1 MVTVLLRVVEKE
13 PGMKKIAIVLNS
25 AWQAYNFRLNLAN
38 YLRHAGYKVIIVA
51 PNDEHYSHF
60 IKKEFDF
67 VDIKLQADSVN
78 PIQDIKLLYS
88 LFRLY
93 RRIRPDVV
101 LNFTIKPNIYSAL
114 AARLLGIHSINNV
127 TGLGT
132 VFIKKNF
139 LTQIVK
145 TLYRLSLFCA
155 SKVFFQNKDDLDLF
169 IEKNLVSRDKCTILP
184 GSGVDTNKFSPTVSR
199 QRSIFRFL
207 MVARLLRD
215 KGIYEYVEAAKL
227 LKDQGVEFWVLGE
240 SYSANKTALSKDEIT
255 KLSKQGVITY
265 FDRTDDVKSFLDR
278 VDCVV
283 LPSYREGSPRSIM
296 EASAVALPV
305 IVSDVPGCRQVVDN
319 GITGL
324 FCKVKDGSDLAKK
337 MEIMIKM
344 PENERKKMGQMGRQK
359 MLDQYD
365 EMIVLEYYIQTIAD
379 LFNYRNP

>member
-1 MVTVLLRVVEKE
+1 
-13 PGMKKIAIVLNS
+13 
-25 AWQAYNFRLNLAN
+25 
-38 YLRHAGYKVIIVA
+38 
-51 PNDEHYSHF
+51 
-60 IKKEFDF
+60 
-67 VDIKLQADSVN
+67 
-78 PIQDIKLLYS
+78 
-88 LFRLY
+88 
-93 RRIRPDVV
+93 
-101 LNFTIKPNIYSAL
+101 
-114 AARLLGIHSINNV
+114 
-127 TGLGT
+127 
-132 VFIKKNF
+132 
-139 LTQIVK
+139 
-145 TLYRLSLFCA
+145 LFCA

-169 IEKNLVSRDKCTILP
+169 IEKNLVSRDKCSILP
-184 GSGVDTNKFSPTVSR
+184 GSGVDTNKFCPAVSKKR
-199 QRSIFRFL
+199 NIFRFL

-337 MEIMIKM
+337 MEVIIKM
-344 PENERKKMGQMGRQK
+344 PENERQKMGQMGRQK
-359 MLDQYD
+359 ILDQYD
-365 EMIVLEYYIQTIAD
+365 ELIVLEYYTQTIAD
-379 LFNYRNP
+379 LFNFGNP

>member
-1 MVTVLLRVVEKE
+1 VEKE

-38 YLRHAGYKVIIVA
+38 YLKHAGYKVIIIA
-51 PNDEHYSHF
+51 PNDKHYSHF

-67 VDIKLQADSVN
+67 VDLKLQADGVN
-78 PIQDIKLLYS
+78 PIQDIKLLFS

-93 RRIRPDVV
+93 KRLKPDVV
-101 LNFTIKPNIYSAL
+101 LNFTIKPNIYSAI
-114 AARLLGIHSINNV
+114 AARILGIHTINNV

-145 TLYRLSLFCA
+145 TLYRLSLFCT
-155 SKVFFQNKDDLDLF
+155 SKVFFQNKDDFDLF
-169 IEKNLVSRDKCTILP
+169 IEKNLVSRDKCLILP
-184 GSGVDTNKFSPTVSR
+184 GSGVDTNKFFPAKSK
-199 QRSIFRFL
+199 QRNIFRFI
-207 MVARLLRD
+207 MIARTLRD
-215 KGIYEYVEAAKL
+215 KGIFEYIEAAKL
-227 LKDQGVEFWVLGE
+227 LKGQGAEFWVLGE
-240 SYSANKTALSKDEIT
+240 SNSANKTSLSKDEIT
-255 KLSKQGVITY
+255 KLSQHGVITY

-305 IVSDVPGCRQVVDN
+305 IVSDVPGSRQVVDN

-324 FCKVKDGSDLAKK
+324 FCKVKDGDDLAKK
-337 MEIMIKM
+337 MVIMIKM
-344 PENERKKMGQMGRQK
+344 PENERQKMGQMGRQK
-359 MLDQYD
+359 MLNQYD
-365 EMIVLEYYIQTIAD
+365 ELIVLKHYTQTIAD
-379 LFNYRNP
+379 LFNTRNP

>member
-1 MVTVLLRVVEKE
+1 LVALLLRDVEKE

-38 YLRHAGYKVIIVA
+38 YLKHAGYKVIIIA

-60 IKKEFDF
+60 IKEEFDF
-67 VDIKLQADSVN
+67 VDLKLQADGVN
-78 PIQDIKLLYS
+78 PIQDIKLLFS

-93 RRIRPDVV
+93 KRLKPDVV
-101 LNFTIKPNIYSAL
+101 LNFTIKPNIYSAI
-114 AARLLGIHSINNV
+114 AARILGIHTINNV

-145 TLYRLSLFCA
+145 TLYRLSLFCT
-155 SKVFFQNKDDLDLF
+155 SKVFFQNKDDFDLF
-169 IEKNLVSRDKCTILP
+169 IEKNLVSRDKCLILP
-184 GSGVDTNKFSPTVSR
+184 GSGVDTNKFFPAKSK
-199 QRSIFRFL
+199 QRNIFRFI
-207 MVARLLRD
+207 MIARTLRD
-215 KGIYEYVEAAKL
+215 KGIFEYIEAAKL
-227 LKDQGVEFWVLGE
+227 LKGQGAEFWVLGE
-240 SYSANKTALSKDEIT
+240 SNSANKTSLSKDEIT
-255 KLSKQGVITY
+255 KLSQHGVITY

-305 IVSDVPGCRQVVDN
+305 IVSDVPGSRQVVDN

-324 FCKVKDGSDLAKK
+324 FCKVKDGDDLAKK
-337 MEIMIKM
+337 MVIMIKM
-344 PENERKKMGQMGRQK
+344 PENERQKMGQMGRQK
-359 MLDQYD
+359 MLNQYD
-365 EMIVLEYYIQTIAD
+365 ELIVLKHYTQTIAD
-379 LFNYRNP
+379 LFNTRNP

>member
-1 MVTVLLRVVEKE
+1 VEKE

-25 AWQAYNFRLNLAN
+25 AWQAYNFRFNLAN
-38 YLRHAGYKVIIVA
+38 YLKHAGYKVIIIA
-51 PNDEHYSHF
+51 PNDKHYSHF
-60 IKKEFDF
+60 IKEEFDF
-67 VDIKLQADSVN
+67 VDLKLQADGVN
-78 PIQDIKLLYS
+78 PIQDIKLFFS
-88 LFRLY
+88 LFRLFK
-93 RRIRPDVV
+93 RLKPDVV
-101 LNFTIKPNIYSAL
+101 LNFTIKPNIYSAI
-114 AARLLGIHSINNV
+114 AARILGIHTINNV

-145 TLYRLSLFCA
+145 MLYRLSLFCT
-155 SKVFFQNKDDLDLF
+155 SKVFFQNKDDFDLF
-169 IEKNLVSRDKCTILP
+169 IEKNLVSRDKCLILP
-184 GSGVDTNKFSPTVSR
+184 GSGVDTNKFFPAKSK
-199 QRSIFRFL
+199 QRNIFRFI
-207 MVARLLRD
+207 MIARTLRD
-215 KGIYEYVEAAKL
+215 KGIFEYIEAAKL
-227 LKDQGVEFWVLGE
+227 LKGQGAEFWVLGE
-240 SYSANKTALSKDEIT
+240 SNSANKTSLSKDEIT
-255 KLSKQGVITY
+255 KLSQHGVITY

-324 FCKVKDGSDLAKK
+324 FCKVKDGDDLAKK

-344 PENERKKMGQMGRQK
+344 PENERQKMGQMGRQK

-365 EMIVLEYYIQTIAD
+365 ELIVLKHYTQTIAD
-379 LFNYRNP
+379 LFNTRNP

>member
-1 MVTVLLRVVEKE
+1 VEKE

-38 YLRHAGYKVIIVA
+38 YLKHAGYKIIIIA

-60 IKKEFDF
+60 IKEEFDF
-67 VDIKLQADSVN
+67 VDLKLQADGVN
-78 PIQDIKLLYS
+78 PIQDIKLLFS

-93 RRIRPDVV
+93 KRLKPDII
-101 LNFTIKPNIYSAL
+101 LNFTIKPNIYSAI
-114 AARLLGIHSINNV
+114 AARAVGIHSINNV

-145 TLYRLSLFCA
+145 MLYQLSLFCT
-155 SKVFFQNKDDLDLF
+155 SKVFFQNKDDFDLF
-169 IEKNLVSRDKCTILP
+169 IEQNLVSRDKCLILP
-184 GSGVDTNKFSPTVSR
+184 GSGVDTRKFCPTVSKKR
-199 QRSIFRFL
+199 NIFRFI
-207 MVARLLRD
+207 MIARTLRD
-215 KGIYEYVEAAKL
+215 KGIFEYIEAAKL
-227 LKDQGVEFWVLGE
+227 LKGQGAEFWVLGE
-240 SYSANKTALSKDEIT
+240 SNSANKTALSKDEIT
-255 KLSKQGVITY
+255 KLSQHGVITY
-265 FDRTDDVKSFLDR
+265 FHRTDDVKSFLDR

-324 FCKVKDGSDLAKK
+324 FCKVRDSDDLAKK
-337 MEIMIKM
+337 MEIIIKM
-344 PENERKKMGQMGRQK
+344 PENERQKMGQMGRQK

-365 EMIVLEYYIQTIAD
+365 ELIVLKQYTQTITD
-379 LFNYRNP
+379 LFNIRNP

>member
-1 MVTVLLRVVEKE
+1 
-13 PGMKKIAIVLNS
+13 MKKIAIVLNS

-38 YLRHAGYKVIIVA
+38 YLKHAGYKVIIIA

-60 IKKEFDF
+60 IKEEFDF
-67 VDIKLQADSVN
+67 VNLKLQADGVN
-78 PIQDIKLLYS
+78 PIQDIKLLFS
-88 LFRLY
+88 LFSLYKRLK
-93 RRIRPDVV
+93 PDVV
-101 LNFTIKPNIYSAL
+101 LNFTIKPNIYSAI
-114 AARLLGIHSINNV
+114 AARAVGIHSINNV

-132 VFIKKNF
+132 AFIKKNF

-145 TLYRLSLFCA
+145 MLYRLSLLCT
-155 SKVFFQNKDDLDLF
+155 SKVFFQNKDDFDLF
-169 IEKNLVSRDKCTILP
+169 IEQNLVSHDKCSILP
-184 GSGVDTNKFSPTVSR
+184 GSGVDTNKFCPAISK
-199 QRSIFRFL
+199 QRNIFRFI
-207 MVARLLRD
+207 MIARTLRD
-215 KGIYEYVEAAKL
+215 KGIFEYIEAAKL

-240 SYSANKTALSKDEIT
+240 SDSANKTALSKDEIT
-255 KLSKQGVITY
+255 KLSQHGVITY

-305 IVSDVPGCRQVVDN
+305 IVSDVPGSRQVVDN

-324 FCKVKDGSDLAKK
+324 FCKVKDSDDLAKK

-344 PENERKKMGQMGRQK
+344 PENERQKMGQMGRQK

-365 EMIVLEYYIQTIAD
+365 ELIVLKHYTQTIAD
-379 LFNYRNP
+379 LFNFRNL